1 MRRAKLRKKKVNGN
15 TYWYTEA
22 NGETYFGRVGDVSHE
37 AASGQFRK
45 HLGQKQVAARGEAL
59 TVAALLSKFLGWVQA
74 NRSDAQYRR
83 RKRDCTRFARFE
95 YEGGRVADLP
105 ATEVTGL
112 MLEGWRANLAAGP
125 VAQPASEG
133 DRQKRGLAPQ
143 SLLHAETSIRHAYSW
158 GGKYNSP
165 NTLVPAGFRPFDG
178 VERTWVP
185 PKALTEEHLLTVE
198 EVDALLSAA
207 RYDVDQFR
215 RWGIEA
221 HVLKHGT
228 TGMRPAKDDFPDLLR
243 VYHATGAR
251 TSELLRATVAD
262 FLPQSSQIVLRFHK
276 TARSKTVSVVRSITL
291 NDEAAAILRRRCAG
305 RQPTD
310 VIFMT
315 AWDKPWNK
323 KTVNR
328 RLASVRRIAA
338 ALGTTISGELT
349 IYDFRHLWVSDAL
362 ESSLKIETVA
372 KMAGTSVAMVEK
384 VYGHFRKD
392 RYAAAHRQIDEARQ
406 KRRAGAKKP

>member
-1 MRRAKLRKKKVNGN
+1 MQRAKLRKKKVKGN
-15 TYWYTEA
+15 FYWYTEA
-22 NGETYFGRVGDVSHE
+22 NGEAYFGRVGDVTWE
-37 AASGQFRK
+37 AANEDFRK
-45 HLGQKQVAARGEAL
+45 HLGRKQEAARPEAL
-59 TVAALLSKFLGWVQA
+59 TVAALLSKFLGWVQE

-83 RKRDCTRFARFE
+83 RKKDCTRFARYE
-95 YEGGRVADLP
+95 YEGRRLADLP

-112 MLEGWRANLAAGP
+112 MLEGWRANLAATP
-125 VAQPASEG
+125 VAGASTEN
-133 DRQKRGLAPQ
+133 DNQKRGLERQ
-143 SLLHAETSIRHAYSW
+143 SLLHAETSVRHAFSW
-158 GGKYNSP
+158 GGKHNSP
-165 NTLVPAGFRPFDG
+165 NTLIPVTFRPFAG

-185 PKALTEEHLLTVE
+185 PKGLTEEHLLTVE

-207 RYDVDQFR
+207 KYDVDQFR
-215 RWGIEA
+215 RWGIET
-221 HVLKHGT
+221 HIKKHGA

-251 TSELLRATVAD
+251 TGELLRATVAD
-262 FLPQSSQIVLRFHK
+262 FLPKSSQIVLRFHK

-305 RQPTD
+305 RQPTEN
-310 VIFMT
+310 IFTT
-315 AWDKPWNK
+315 AWKKPWNK

-338 ALGTTISGELT
+338 ALGATITGEVT
-349 IYDFRHLWVSDAL
+349 IYDFRHLWISDAL
-362 ESSLKIETVA
+362 ESSLGIETVA

-392 RYAAAHRQIDEARQ
+392 RFAAAHQMIDAAR
-406 KRRAGAKKP
+406 KERRAAKKT